1 VGNYFRRDC
10 GPATAQQNEVD
21 PIHTTARPQAF
32 DVTNMKEAIWFFVS
46 GRGEMWRAQNGQ
58 RHDRCRRSRSVVG
71 GTLSQTLVN
80 VLWQTTLA

>member
-32 DVTNMKEAIWFFVS
+32 DVAKMKEAIWFFVS
-46 GRGEMWRAQNGQ
+46 GRGEMCELRTDS
-58 RHDRCRRSRSVVG
+58 RHDRCRRSRNVVG